1 MWSRAGRP
9 ICLYRQ
15 LTPFSERG
23 SAALLEDI
31 AAVEVAVVVEVVVDR
46 GMSGGELLQRR
57 CIPEPLHRSV
67 SSSAR
72 LVEILGAIV
81 APPTPRLIASFA
93 DDLDREPIRP
103 KPIGYDQSRSAVTQ
117 HGALQEFQRGPATPA
132 LGRETFEASRLGDL
146 PHARVNASRH

>member
-1 MWSRAGRP
+1 
-9 ICLYRQ
+9 
-15 LTPFSERG
+15 
-23 SAALLEDI
+23 
-31 AAVEVAVVVEVVVDR
+31 
-46 GMSGGELLQRR
+46 MSGGELLQRR

-103 KPIGYDQSRSAVTQ
+103 KPVGYDQSRSAVTQ
-117 HGALQEFQRGPATPA
+117 HGALQEFQRGSAIPAILPIAMPDNAFLSDTLMLPA
-132 LGRETFEASRLGDL
+132 FL
-146 PHARVNASRH
+146 HHHW